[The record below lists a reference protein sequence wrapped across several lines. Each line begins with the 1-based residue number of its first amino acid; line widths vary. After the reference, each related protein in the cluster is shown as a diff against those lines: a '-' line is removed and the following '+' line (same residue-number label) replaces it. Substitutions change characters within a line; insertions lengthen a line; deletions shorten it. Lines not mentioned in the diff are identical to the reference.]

1 MFVLCSID
9 LDDENSK
16 PDPDDDDID
25 GTATKDSDS
34 KPGTEPKD
42 GDFDRPSSS
51 GKLKTVSSS
60 LGFVV
65 SLARPFWQ
73 KVKPDLQNPQ
83 KKKFNRGLLSC
94 QDGLD
99 RHQTS

>member
-1 MFVLCSID
+1 MLISKYIYHIYIPTCRID

-16 PDPDDDDID
+16 PDVDDDDGD

-51 GKLKTVSSS
+51 GKSKCV
-60 LGFVV
+60 FV
-65 SLARPFWQ
+65 L
-73 KVKPDLQNPQ
+73 
-83 KKKFNRGLLSC
+83 
-94 QDGLD
+94 
-99 RHQTS
+99 

>member
-1 MFVLCSID
+1 MHRID

-16 PDPDDDDID
+16 PEPDDDDID

-51 GKLKTVSSS
+51 GKPCFIIWNTFL
-60 LGFVV
+60 FY
-65 SLARPFWQ
+65 F
-73 KVKPDLQNPQ
+73 
-83 KKKFNRGLLSC
+83 KFS
-94 QDGLD
+94 
-99 RHQTS
+99 T